1 MTETLLA
8 WVPLWGTP
16 ALLVIGALSCFGV
29 PVPGSLALMAGG
41 AIAASGEM
49 ALASVLA
56 ASFVGA
62 ILGDQLGYGLGA
74 LGGERAVARLG
85 RRRAFGEALASARS
99 LAERR
104 GMLGVFL
111 SRWLVAPLG
120 PPMNLF
126 AGLIAMPWWRFTLAG
141 TLGEAVWVSLH
152 VGIGFAFSGSILA
165 LTALLDDLSWMLAGG
180 AVSSLLAWRLLVV
193 IRSRRLA
200 SHAGADEIP
209 G

>member
-1 MTETLLA
+1 MTEALLA
-8 WVPLWGTP
+8 WVPLYGAP
-16 ALLVIGALSCFGV
+16 ALLVVAALSCIGV

-41 AIAASGEM
+41 AIAAGGEL
-49 ALASVLA
+49 ALAAVLA
-56 ASFVGA
+56 AAFAGA
-62 ILGDQLGYGLGA
+62 VLGDQAGYGLGA
-74 LGGERAVARLG
+74 LGGERAVARLA
-85 RRRAFGEALASARS
+85 RRRSFAEALASARS

-120 PPMNLF
+120 PPMNLL

-141 TLGEAVWVSLH
+141 VLGEAVWVGLH

-165 LTALLDDLSWMLAGG
+165 LAALLEDLGWMLAAS
-180 AVSSLLAWRLLVV
+180 AVAALLAWRLHVV
-193 IRSRRLA
+193 TRRQR
-200 SHAGADEIP
+200 HATPVGTGGA